1 MDEEDVVYTY
11 NGILFIP
18 EKERNPDI
26 CNIIEDLGGIM
37 LRKISQIES

>member
-11 NGILFIP
+11 NGILVIP

-37 LRKISQIES
+37 LSKISHIES

>member
-37 LRKISQIES
+37 LSKISQIEN